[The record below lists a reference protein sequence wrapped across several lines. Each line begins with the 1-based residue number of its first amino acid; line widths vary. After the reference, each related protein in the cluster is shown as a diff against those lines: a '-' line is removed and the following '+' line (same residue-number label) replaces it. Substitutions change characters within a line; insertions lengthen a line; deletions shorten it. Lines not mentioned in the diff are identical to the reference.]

1 MMKKLIL
8 ICLQLACISAF
19 ATNQQFP
26 EWQDANV
33 VEINRYPMTATFETG
48 GNKLSLNGVWDFKWY
63 ELIADR
69 SLDFYRTDYEAS
81 GWDKMPVPGMWEL
94 NGFGEPLYLNTGYAW
109 RTWYQNNPPFAPI
122 ERNHAGQYRRTF
134 NLDESWNGKDIFLH
148 IGSATSNVKVW
159 VNGKFVGYS
168 EDSKLEARFDITEY
182 VQQGENLVALEIFR
196 WCDGTYLED
205 QDFFRFTG
213 LARDTYVFSREKNRI
228 EDINVVASA
237 AGVADI
243 SVELT
248 NGVTKVDLQI
258 LDPSGAEVASASLPV
273 NESVLSERGLPL
285 AKTSLNISDVELWSA
300 ETPVLY
306 TLNVASYNNEGQTEE
321 TSIRIGFRDVK
332 IVGNQLHVNGKP
344 VLIKGVNRHEMNPY
358 KGYVVSKEDMI
369 KDILIMKQLNINAV
383 RTCHYPNDPLW
394 YSLCDEY
401 GLYVVD
407 EANIE
412 SHGMGYDELTL
423 AKSQE
428 YEYAHLDRT
437 KRMVKRD
444 FNHPSIIIWSLGNEA
459 GDGPNF
465 VKTSALIKSMD
476 QSRPVQ
482 YEQARVKDHTDIFCP
497 MYYNF
502 QLSEK
507 YVANNPKKP
516 LIQCEYAHAMG
527 NSLGGLKEY
536 WELIRKYPAYQ
547 GGFIWDFVDQAQWWP
562 SDAQKTG
569 SDHVFIFGGEFNDVD
584 PSDNSFCCNG
594 IIATDRSLHPH
605 AYEVAY
611 QYRSIHTSATEQV
624 LNGQVSVYNENFFI
638 DLSRYML
645 EWDVEVNGSKVLR
658 GVVCNLDVNPLA
670 TSTVSLGYNE
680 ADVLRAA
687 GISTLADADVYLNV
701 RYVLKKADGILPAG
715 SQVAYDQIALNEAA
729 MPAFDATA
737 YSGKPSMT
745 KTDAGYVFAGT
756 ASWEGSKV
764 ERELPWAAVFDA
776 NTGALTSY
784 KIGGSEMVSEPLL
797 PCFGRAVNENDI
809 GAKFHKKLAAWL
821 YPEFKVAAFDV
832 KEKANGY
839 IVAVK
844 YEPLK
849 ISTVNGKSSPM
860 DCVAEVSMTYNIYAD
875 GTIEGVESMTDGG
888 NLASA
893 GTLPR
898 FGMEFAMP
906 GEYSV
911 FEFFG
916 KGPFENY
923 CDRNSAAMMGHYVQR
938 VEDQYHWGYV
948 RPQESGTKT
957 ELKWVKVTDDNGKG
971 LMITSDVKFSA
982 SALPLSRRQLDLSL
996 TGGERKE
1003 NGDVRHSLDLK
1014 KLACEGERSLGKT
1027 YVNFDLKQMGVACV
1041 NSWGAWPREEHLV
1054 KGDAFTF
1061 RFIISPVNN

>member
-1 MMKKLIL
+1 MMKKLIV
-8 ICLQLACISAF
+8 ICLQLVFITGF
-19 ATNQQFP
+19 AAENQLP

-33 VEINRYPMTATFETG
+33 VEINRYPMTATFETA
-48 GNKLSLNGVWDFKWY
+48 GNKLSLNGEWDFKWY

-69 SLDFYRTDYEAS
+69 SLDFYKMNYDMS

-109 RTWYQNNPPFAPI
+109 RTWYKNNPPFAPI

-134 NLDESWNGKDIFLH
+134 TLDDSWKGKDVFLH

-168 EDSKLEARFDITEY
+168 EDSKLEARFDITKF
-182 VQQGENLVALEIFR
+182 VKQGENLVALEIFR

-213 LARDTYVFSREKNRI
+213 LARDTYVFAREKKRI

-237 AGVADI
+237 DGVADVN
-243 SVELT
+243 VE
-248 NGVTKVDLQI
+248 VTKGVVKVEMQI
-258 LDPSGAEVASASLPV
+258 TDPSGAVVAASSVPV
-273 NESVLSERGLPL
+273 KGAALSERGLPL
-285 AKTSLNISDVELWSA
+285 LKTSMNVADAQLWSA
-300 ETPVLY
+300 ESPVLY
-306 TLNVASYNNEGQTEE
+306 TLKVASYDKKSKTEE

-332 IVGNQLHVNGKP
+332 IVGNQLHVNGQP
-344 VLIKGVNRHEMNPY
+344 ILIKGANRHEMNPY
-358 KGYVVSKEDMI
+358 KGYVVSKEDMVN
-369 KDILIMKQLNINAV
+369 DILIMKQLNINAV

-412 SHGMGYDELTL
+412 SHGMGYHELTL

-465 VKTSALIKSMD
+465 VKTSSLIKSMD

-536 WELIRKYPAYQ
+536 WDLIRKYPAYQ

-594 IIATDRSLHPH
+594 IIATDRTLHPH

-611 QYRSIHTSATEQV
+611 QYRSIHTTATEQV
-624 LNGQVSVYNENFFI
+624 LDGQVSVYNENFFI

-658 GVVCNLDVNPLA
+658 GVVGNLEVNPLA

-680 ADVLRAA
+680 ADVLKAA
-687 GISTLADADVYLNV
+687 GISSLADADVYLNV

-745 KTDAGYVFAGT
+745 KTDEGYVFAGT
-756 ASWEGSKV
+756 ASWEGADV

-784 KIGGSEMVSEPLL
+784 KVGGSEMVSEPLL

-832 KEKANGY
+832 EENTNGY
-839 IVAVK
+839 TVTVK